1 MCFVKS
7 ASILI
12 ETGCYLNGMNTRCTL
27 LVCDFR
33 ETDILCFMTV
43 VIYFMGLPSWLS
55 GRESNVVDSLAS
67 FLVSLSLHFIFLVFN
82 LIKKKNHFWPCKTL
96 MVSSLMG
103 ENNYDYFKCVFL
115 RSFVMFEELLKCLIF
130 IHFSLKNLLH
140 TLYLIYVSIFIFLL
154 LILWKS
160 LICILLLIWKKYW
173 LFISCV
179 LNISAV
185 LITYHAGL
193 FMETFSILVFHY
205 LRDNSICFPLSYSEM
220 HVLA

>member
-7 ASILI
+7 ASSLI
-12 ETGCYLNGMNTRCTL
+12 ETGCYLNGMNTICTL

-33 ETDILCFMTV
+33 ETDILSFLTV
-43 VIYFMGLPSWLS
+43 VIYFMGLPSWVS
-55 GRESNVVDSLAS
+55 GKKSNVVDSLAS
-67 FLVSLSLHFIFLVFN
+67 FLVSLSLHCIFLVFS
-82 LIKKKNHFWPCKTL
+82 LIKEKKNHFLPCKTL

-103 ENNYDYFKCVFL
+103 ENNYGYFKCVFL
-115 RSFVMFEELLKCLIF
+115 RSFVMFEELLKWLTF

-160 LICILLLIWKKYW
+160 LICTLLLIWKKYT

-193 FMETFSILVFHY
+193 FMETY
-205 LRDNSICFPLSYSEM
+205 LAF
-220 HVLA
+220 

>member
-1 MCFVKS
+1 
-7 ASILI
+7 
-12 ETGCYLNGMNTRCTL
+12 
-27 LVCDFR
+27 
-33 ETDILCFMTV
+33 
-43 VIYFMGLPSWLS
+43 MGLPSWVS
-55 GRESNVVDSLAS
+55 GKQSNVVDSLAS
-67 FLVSLSLHFIFLVFN
+67 FLVSLSFHCIFLVFS
-82 LIKKKNHFWPCKTL
+82 LIKEKKNHFLPCKTL

-115 RSFVMFEELLKCLIF
+115 RSFVTFEELLKCLIF

-160 LICILLLIWKKYW
+160 LICILLLIWKKYT

-179 LNISAV
+179 LNISAF

-193 FMETFSILVFHY
+193 FMGTY
-205 LRDNSICFPLSYSEM
+205 LAF
-220 HVLA
+220 